1 MIPATT
7 TPSNPK
13 PVLVVG
19 GSGKTGRRVADRL
32 RALGLPVRIGSRS
45 GAPAFDWNDP
55 AGWPAALA
63 GTGAAYI
70 AYSPDLA
77 VPGAPEAIAAFAEVA
92 LAAGARRLVLLSGRG
107 EEEAERAERA
117 LQASGADW
125 TIVRCSWFNQNFS
138 EDYLRDSVLAG
149 EVTLPVSDVP
159 EPFVDAEDIADVA
172 VAALT
177 DDRHIGQ
184 LYELTG
190 PRLLTFADAVG
201 EIGAASGRDVRLARV
216 SGEEFAAG
224 LAGLSTADV
233 TLRGVLVS
241 QGAYVAMLHG
251 TDEKNY
257 IVRTGD
263 KLADGT
269 IRTITSEM
277 MLIQQQVNDPLSK
290 QKEREVRK
298 MLRHSDGTN

>member
-1 MIPATT
+1 MIAATT
-7 TPSNPK
+7 SPSNPK

-125 TIVRCSWFNQNFS
+125 TIVRCSWFMQNFS
-138 EDYLRDSVLAG
+138 EGHFRDAVLAG
-149 EVTLPVSDVP
+149 ELALPVGDVA
-159 EPFVDAEDIADVA
+159 EPFVDVDDIADVA
-172 VAALT
+172 VAAFT
-177 DDRHIGQ
+177 DARHVGQ

-190 PRLLTFADAVG
+190 PRSLSFAEAIRAIALASSRTVRYTTVSPDAFVA
-201 EIGAASGRDVRLARV
+201 ESRRQQVPEDLIGFLRYLFEEVLDGRNVRP
-216 SGEEFAAG
+216 
-224 LAGLSTADV
+224 
-233 TLRGVLVS
+233 
-241 QGAYVAMLHG
+241 
-251 TDEKNY
+251 
-257 IVRTGD
+257 
-263 KLADGT
+263 ADGVQ
-269 IRTITSEM
+269 RA
-277 MLIQQQVNDPLSK
+277 LGRAPRDFDAFA
-290 QKEREVRK
+290 REAARAGAWK
-298 MLRHSDGTN
+298 D